1 MLYRHAFLFMGF
13 VSADQVDPDDQYDYV
28 YEETKYEG
36 VCVLSHNH
44 KDTPSPEPLLN
55 GECRQWRNN
64 SCCMPETNTHLF
76 GSEARKTKFQ
86 HNHCGEMTEQCLVL
100 MYRQWCLYQCDPYL
114 EPWIINR
121 KEPNTTALPATTLSP
136 TTVQPLLNS
145 SEDMFSQLDYETLNE
160 LSIRVKKSHRLSN
173 VPLCRSDCDYW
184 WNACKQELTCTNNW
198 YDGFEWE
205 MGIDGSWHNV
215 CKNTTDACKPISSW
229 FSSSQEF
236 CEGIF
241 QGDYQVVD
249 QKDICISFMN
259 PEHNYNAS
267 KGHNSRPDQE
277 EWIISGAVIFS
288 LTVLIV
294 GAVFLVRSNTCRQV
308 LINIRLFQL
317 RYAENQEQV
326 TQSLATEDELS
337 REALA

>member
-1 MLYRHAFLFMGF
+1 MGF

-160 LSIRVKKSHRLSN
+160 LSIRVKNSHRLSN

-184 WNACKQELTCTNNW
+184 WNACKQ
-198 YDGFEWE
+198 
-205 MGIDGSWHNV
+205 
-215 CKNTTDACKPISSW
+215 
-229 FSSSQEF
+229 
-236 CEGIF
+236 
-241 QGDYQVVD
+241 
-249 QKDICISFMN
+249 
-259 PEHNYNAS
+259 
-267 KGHNSRPDQE
+267 
-277 EWIISGAVIFS
+277 
-288 LTVLIV
+288 
-294 GAVFLVRSNTCRQV
+294 
-308 LINIRLFQL
+308 
-317 RYAENQEQV
+317 
-326 TQSLATEDELS
+326 
-337 REALA
+337 